1 MTNVY
6 YILITSIGYLIT
18 LCLYLMILLPIKK
31 IIKKEYIYSKF
42 TFFPIQFCFLY
53 SASWVVYS
61 VQILFNEETNLIH
74 DEFWIIIV
82 LVTNIMGCW
91 SSLIISSFY
100 LISFS
105 QKRFMYG
112 LIYLLGY
119 LLVIVGYIITVIC
132 FITNYLLPI
141 IIGWNILLLIAIGVD
156 DVHFLISNQNKKVD
170 SIKEKKIYQ
179 IIPGLV
185 NSIFYILFS
194 ISLDNFEFLHLSDL
208 LLLTFLIPNGLGCLL
223 FIVEIILLI
232 KQKRVKRINQSINC
246 TGIVTI
252 NIDEPYLQKTLN
264 TQNRSDS
271 GNDDSMC
278 TSNNS

>member
-6 YILITSIGYLIT
+6 NILITSIGYLLT
-18 LCLYLMILLPIKK
+18 FCLYLMILLPIKK

-53 SASWVVYS
+53 SVSWVVYS
-61 VQILFNEETNLIH
+61 VQILFNEETSLIH

-91 SSLIISSFY
+91 SSLIISSFFF
-100 LISFS
+100 ISFS
-105 QKRFMYG
+105 QKRLMYG

-119 LLVIVGYIITVIC
+119 LLVIVGYIIAVIC

-156 DVHFLISNQNKKVD
+156 DVHFLISKKNKKVD

-185 NSIFYILFS
+185 NTILYILFS

-208 LLLTFLIPNGLGCLL
+208 LSLTFLIPNGLGCLL

-264 TQNRSDS
+264 RSDS
-271 GNDDSMC
+271 GIDDSMC